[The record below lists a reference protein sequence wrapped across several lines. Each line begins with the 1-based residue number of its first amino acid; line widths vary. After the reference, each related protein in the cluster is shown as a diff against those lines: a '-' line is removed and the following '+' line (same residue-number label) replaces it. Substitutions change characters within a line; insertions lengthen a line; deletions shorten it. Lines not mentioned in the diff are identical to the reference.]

1 MMPSTKRFRIRPA
14 GLAAGLLALTVAA
27 PTVAAAQ
34 QPTAPPLSI
43 ELPGQPEGLV
53 DRVVAVAG
61 DSLILLSQLSNEML
75 VLAAQG
81 VEFPPDPQGMRQ
93 AALDVLESMINVQ
106 LLLQEAQRDTT
117 LALDDAEVDA
127 RIQAQVDAVQNQLGG
142 PAQLQ
147 AAIEADGMTV
157 AEYRETLR
165 TRIRQNL
172 MRDLYLRR
180 QFLDLPPVAITEEE
194 MRELYESQRASLQ
207 ERPEI
212 LSLEQVVIPATPPD
226 SMWDRARTEL
236 DSLVARI
243 QLGEDFADV
252 AQEASDDPGS
262 GANGGD
268 LGWFRRGAMVP
279 EFDAVAFRMPD
290 GVISEPFRSSYGW
303 HVLRVDRQRPGEVK
317 ARHILVR
324 PESGPDDMG
333 DTLERAQEIGDRL
346 AAGEN
351 AQALADEY
359 GHQDGIPVRLPR
371 VSRDAIGE
379 SLPPGYEP
387 ALADAVEGDVIP
399 PFELDFNGPF
409 VAVMRVNE
417 IREAGEFTFE
427 DVEDQIRERLQEQ
440 KNMERIWQGLR
451 DRAFVDIRF

>member
-1 MMPSTKRFRIRPA
+1 MKLFDLRFPWPA
-14 GLAAGLLALTVAA
+14 VALGLMFAGGL
-27 PTVAAAQ
+27 AAQ

-43 ELPGQPEGLV
+43 DIPGEPDELV

-81 VEFPPDPQGMRQ
+81 VEFPSDTQGMRD
-93 AALDVLESMINVQ
+93 AARDVLESMVNLQ

-117 LALDDAEVDA
+117 LALDDAEIDG
-127 RIQAQVDAVQNQLGG
+127 RIQAQIGAVQQQLGG

-147 AAIEADGMTV
+147 AAIEADGMTMT
-157 AEYRETLR
+157 EYRETLR
-165 TRIRQNL
+165 TRIQQNL

-194 MRELYESQRASLQ
+194 MRDLYEAQRASLQ

-212 LSLEQVVIPATPPD
+212 LALEQVVIPATPPD
-226 SMWDRARTEL
+226 SMWDNARAEL

-243 QLGEDFADV
+243 AAGEDFETV
-252 AQEASDDPGS
+252 AQEASDDLGS

-279 EFDAVAFRMPD
+279 EFDAVAFALPD
-290 GVISEPFRSSYGW
+290 AVVSEPFRSSFGW
-303 HVLRVDRQRPGEVK
+303 HVIRVDRRRPGEVK

-324 PESGPDDMG
+324 PESGPDDLG
-333 DTLERAQEIGDRL
+333 DTLERAREIGDRL
-346 AAGEN
+346 LAGED
-351 AQALADEY
+351 AQDLADEY

-371 VSRDAIGE
+371 VSRDGIAE
-379 SLPPGYEP
+379 QLPPGYGA
-387 ALADAVEGDVIP
+387 ALADVTEGEVIP

-409 VAVMRVNE
+409 VAVVRVTE

-440 KNMERIWQGLR
+440 KNLERIWQSLR